1 MRDTLQITILISVER
16 PLYIIGLLFQIPAA
30 PVGRYLTLALRGLG
44 FSTFQTNLLTIPSS
58 VLNSKSKIMHV
69 LVALIIDADTNHSYY
84 YVCFKLL
91 GRDPE

>member
-1 MRDTLQITILISVER
+1 MLIGTKR

-30 PVGRYLTLALRGLG
+30 PVSRYLTLALRSIG

-58 VLNSKSKIMHV
+58 VLNSKSKLMLELAV
-69 LVALIIDADTNHSYY
+69 LIIAADAIYSYH
-84 YVCFKLL
+84 YVRFELL